1 VLRTKLPGTGFA
13 TFLGMPSL
21 WKILFLSAFCL
32 GLSPSWGLEPLDSD
46 TEEFVASDK
55 VVKLSEEKESAQKV
69 ERILNE
75 KEEEATEEVLTETV
89 DDAEKT
95 KTVGNPSKLEPENRV
110 VEQVAPLDNLSNV
123 PKETYQEPFK
133 SVQSPVLD
141 SLGIQ
146 RLSKGINIFRYSHYV
161 LKKQPSLA
169 KFPSLPKN
177 TVQ

>member
-1 VLRTKLPGTGFA
+1 MLRTKLPGTGFA
-13 TFLGMPSL
+13 TLMGMPSF
-21 WKILFLSAFCL
+21 WKILFLAAFCL
-32 GLSPSWGLEPLDSD
+32 GLSPSWGLEALDSD

-55 VVKLSEEKESAQKV
+55 VVKLSDEKEIARKV
-69 ERILNE
+69 EGILNE

-95 KTVGNPSKLEPENRV
+95 VGNPSKLEPENRV
-110 VEQVAPLDNLSNV
+110 VEQVAPLDNRSHV

-169 KFPSLPKN
+169 KSPSLPKN